1 MKKVRRTKI
10 IIQYNNQDITK
21 NISKYIESVTYTD
34 YEKDQSDELS
44 LSLNDTDK
52 FFQNDWRPV
61 KGDKISAQIGYED
74 SPLLNCG
81 TFTIDESEFTMSD
94 DGEKLTI
101 RALAASINEKIRES
115 KSNSYRN
122 KTLVEIAREIGD
134 RHGYKVAGS
143 AGFIKIPYEAQ
154 CECSDLVFLKRIA
167 AKYGYIFKLTDN
179 IISFLP
185 AEELEK
191 TDSLF
196 TVSPFDIESLSLRDS
211 ATKTYKACS
220 AKYLNPKTGKL
231 VSYTERSSRTDVK
244 GETLHLKNKY
254 ATKAQAMR
262 AAKAGLR
269 NGSKAVEGS
278 IDFAHGNPQAIAGV
292 NFDLKL
298 ENSYDGKY
306 HITQSTH
313 TVTSESYKV
322 SGEII
327 RC

>member
-122 KTLVEIAREIGD
+122 KTLVEIAREVGD
-134 RHGYKVAGS
+134 LRGYKVAGS

-231 VSYTERSSRTDVK
+231 VSYTEMSSRTYVK